1 MFMSVTPSS
10 HMPRGATLKNA
21 KYLKISNGKGEQK
34 DAMVGAFGGEALFS
48 A

>member
-1 MFMSVTPSS
+1 
-10 HMPRGATLKNA
+10 MPRGATLKNA

-34 DAMVGAFGGEALFS
+34 DAMVGALGLGGEALFS